1 MHTASIPL
9 DLKLCYTEFVNL
21 FIYNIEYKHTNP
33 LSQYTPRQTTPRTN
47 INYYIRAPE
56 LRLIGAEG
64 ENIGIVSNSVAQKM
78 AQDAGLDL
86 IEISPNANPPVAKIM
101 DYGRFQYDENK
112 KQKVSK
118 ATAKVVE
125 VKNIQVKIG
134 TGEADLALKAKKAS
148 EWLADGQQVRVELF
162 LSGRS
167 KFLKDDFLNERLQRY
182 LNLISVDFK
191 ITVPLKRGPKGP
203 SLVIEKKK

>member
-1 MHTASIPL
+1 MHINML
-9 DLKLCYTEFVNL
+9 YYVCNK
-21 FIYNIEYKHTNP
+21 FIKTKKHIHTNP

-47 INYYIRAPE
+47 INYHIRAPE

-112 KQKVSK
+112 KQKISK

-148 EWLADGQQVRVELF
+148 EWLADGQQVRIELF

-203 SLVIEKKK
+203 ALVIEKKK

>member
-1 MHTASIPL
+1 M
-9 DLKLCYTEFVNL
+9 
-21 FIYNIEYKHTNP
+21 
-33 LSQYTPRQTTPRTN
+33 SQYTPRQTTPRTN
-47 INYYIRAPE
+47 INYHIRAPE
-56 LRLIGAEG
+56 LRLIDENG
-64 ENIGIVSNSVAQKM
+64 ENIGVVSNAEAQRM
-78 AQDAGLDL
+78 AQAAELDL

-112 KQKVSK
+112 KQKASK

-134 TGEADLALKAKKAS
+134 TGEGDLALKAKKAS
-148 EWLADGQQVRVELF
+148 EWLEDGQQVRVELF
-162 LSGRS
+162 VSGRS

-203 SLVIEKKK
+203 ALVIEKKK

>member
-1 MHTASIPL
+1 M
-9 DLKLCYTEFVNL
+9 
-21 FIYNIEYKHTNP
+21 
-33 LSQYTPRQTTPRTN
+33 SQYTPRQTTPRTN
-47 INYYIRAPE
+47 INYHIRAPE

-86 IEISPNANPPVAKIM
+86 IEISPNATPPVAKIM
-101 DYGRFQYDENK
+101 DYGKFQYDENK

-125 VKNIQVKIG
+125 VKSIQVKIG

-167 KFLKDDFLNERLQRY
+167 KFLKDDFLHERLQRY

>member
-1 MHTASIPL
+1 MAQ
-9 DLKLCYTEFVNL
+9 F
-21 FIYNIEYKHTNP
+21 
-33 LSQYTPRQTTPRTN
+33 TPRTITPRIN
-47 INYYIRAPE
+47 INYHIRAPE
-56 LRLIGAEG
+56 LRLIGEDG
-64 ENIGIVSNSVAQKM
+64 ENIGVVSNAEAQRM

-86 IEISPNANPPVAKIM
+86 IEISPLANPPVAKIM

-118 ATAKVVE
+118 ASAKVVE
-125 VKNIQVKIG
+125 VKNIQIKIG
-134 TGEADLALKAKKAS
+134 TGDNDLALKAKKAS

-191 ITVPLKRGPKGP
+191 ITVPQKRGPKGP
-203 SLVIEKKK
+203 ALVIEKKK